1 MGCESQRPKYI
12 LPKRWAFP
20 SDAVS
25 ATATGDRSKNSNI
38 CAHHRFSASEVGR
51 VEAAWNAVR
60 NLVEKSFWQQWLESR
75 LDPQAEAEAA
85 NEANALT
92 DHY

>member
-1 MGCESQRPKYI
+1 MGREQQRPKYI

-38 CAHHRFSASEVGR
+38 RAHHRYGASEGVR
-51 VEAAWNAVR
+51 VEVAWNAVR
-60 NLVEKSFWQQWLESR
+60 NLEEKSFWQQWLETTLQPSE
-75 LDPQAEAEAA
+75 EAEA
-85 NEANALT
+85 
-92 DHY
+92 D